1 MADWYGQHKQILK
14 NHGSKRRKGISIH
27 MKLTKTNIKEIKRNG
42 NSLEKYV
49 CDYILDEW
57 DNYDD
62 KANIFED
69 VLRYGCQSGV
79 VGSLIYYS
87 DTVAF
92 YKKHRDEING
102 ILQETMSEYG
112 CYDPP
117 AIFGDRW
124 DKEDPLAI
132 DDFNQ
137 NLLAWFGFEET
148 MRKIGYQF
156 GID

>member
-1 MADWYGQHKQILK
+1 M
-14 NHGSKRRKGISIH
+14 R
-27 MKLTKTNIKEIKRNG
+27 LTKTNIKEIKRNG
-42 NSLEKYV
+42 NSLDRYV

-62 KANIFED
+62 KTNIFED

-92 YKKHRDEING
+92 FKKHRDEING
-102 ILQETMSEYG
+102 MLQETMSEYG
-112 CYDPP
+112 GYDPP
-117 AIFGDRW
+117 AIFGDGW